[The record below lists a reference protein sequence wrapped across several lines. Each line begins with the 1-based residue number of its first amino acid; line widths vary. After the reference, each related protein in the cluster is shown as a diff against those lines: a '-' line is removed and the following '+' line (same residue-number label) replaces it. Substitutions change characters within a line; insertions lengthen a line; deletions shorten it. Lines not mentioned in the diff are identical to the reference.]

1 MKKNPSESAATLRY
15 KKTKSLVLTG
25 FFFALAIVLS
35 FVESSFPPVFAIAPG
50 VKLGLSNIVVMY
62 ALFFIGKG
70 QAFTLAFLKA
80 GFVFITR
87 GSVAALLSL
96 CGGLLS
102 VGIMVI
108 LSIIFREKISYLLVS
123 VLGAIFHNMGQ
134 YVAICVLYTS
144 LGLWAYLPIL
154 LISGV
159 FAGVVTATL
168 LRLTLPAFKIINIK

>member
-1 MKKNPSESAATLRY
+1 MKKNLSESNSSLRY

-25 FFFALAIVLS
+25 LFFALAIVLS
-35 FVESSFPPVFAIAPG
+35 FVENSFPPVFAIAPG

-87 GSVAALLSL
+87 GSMAALLSL

-108 LSIIFREKISYLLVS
+108 LSIIFREKISYLVDS
-123 VLGAIFHNMGQ
+123 VFGAIFHNMGQ
-134 YVAICVLYTS
+134 YVAISVIYTS

-154 LISGV
+154 LLSGV
-159 FAGVVTATL
+159 LAGIITATL
-168 LRLTLPAFKIINIK
+168 LKLTLPAFKKINLR